1 MTKDL
6 KQIRSVSETKGV
18 QKGLFLLCILQG
30 EREKGRMKSFEKEFC
45 KFPRFSEKH
54 LLTNQESE

>member
-6 KQIRSVSETKGV
+6 KKIRSVSETKGV

-30 EREKGRMKSFEKEFC
+30 EREKGRMKSFEE
-45 KFPRFSEKH
+45 RILQIS
-54 LLTNQESE
+54 